1 MDSDEIDEIAE
12 EMDSESEE
20 VQVKKKNKVAPKEK
34 PKSFKKPAFAGKT
47 VGKEEKSKEEK
58 RKLNYKGFIG
68 AVNKSIAFQGKY
80 FNDMRK
86 INGNVF
92 TERIIKYKLKETKN
106 DEL

>member
-20 VQVKKKNKVAPKEK
+20 VQVKKENKVAPKEK

-58 RKLNYKGFIG
+58 PLPPKKKRKIVLGFMG
-68 AVNKSIAFQGKY
+68 DDSIAMPKSKKKA
-80 FNDMRK
+80 M
-86 INGNVF
+86 
-92 TERIIKYKLKETKN
+92 KLMKKA
-106 DEL
+106 